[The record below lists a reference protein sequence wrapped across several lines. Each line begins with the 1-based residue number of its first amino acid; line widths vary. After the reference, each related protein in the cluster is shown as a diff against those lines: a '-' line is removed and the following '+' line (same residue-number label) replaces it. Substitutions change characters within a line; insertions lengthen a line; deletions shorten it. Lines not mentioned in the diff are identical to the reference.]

1 MAHFIPGAS
10 LHRWKKSLA
19 EVRALLY
26 GERCMSQP
34 RLFDCFPFF
43 NELDLLEVRL
53 RTLAPHV
60 DFFVLGESPL
70 TYRGAPKPL
79 YFAENKAR
87 FAEFADRIRHVVIE
101 DLPTQ
106 KGFAENWQRE
116 TFQRGALQRG
126 LPDARDEDHIMMSD
140 LDEIPRPDKIALAR
154 NMPGTL
160 RIFQLRFFAYY
171 ANCEPRPGLDWWNGT
186 ALAEYGRVKHRF
198 EYFLRKVP
206 TRLMLRP
213 RDGWR
218 KRLTRQLRIFT
229 LGQLRGLPIRFLPE
243 GGHHLSWLGGADTVL
258 EKRGAISIHGGEV
271 FPEDYLTRESAAAA
285 VQAAI
290 KKALPLD
297 ETMPPPL
304 REERFRHLLAPIS
317 PVSPVEA
324 HDN

>member
-1 MAHFIPGAS
+1 M
-10 LHRWKKSLA
+10 RT
-19 EVRALLY
+19 
-26 GERCMSQP
+26 P
-34 RLFDCFPFF
+34 RLYDCFPFF

-53 RTLAPHV
+53 RTLAPIV
-60 DFFVLGESPL
+60 DVFVLGESPL
-70 TYRGAPKPL
+70 TYRGEPKPL
-79 YFAENKAR
+79 YYAENQAR
-87 FAEFADRIRHVVIE
+87 FAEFADRIRHIVIA

-126 LPDARDEDHIMMSD
+126 LQDAADWDHVMMSD
-140 LDEIPRPDKIALAR
+140 LDEIPRPERIASAR
-154 NMPGTL
+154 LHTGRL
-160 RIFQLRFFAYY
+160 RIFQMRFFAYF

-213 RDGWR
+213 RDGLR
-218 KRLTRQLRIFT
+218 KKLTRSLRAYA
-229 LGQLRGLPIRFLPE
+229 LGRLRGLPIEFIRQ

-271 FPEDYLTRESAAAA
+271 FPEDYLTRDSAAAA

-290 KKALPLD
+290 KKARPLD
-297 ETMPPPL
+297 ATMPAPL
-304 REERFRHLLAPIS
+304 RAGLFPHLLAPL
-317 PVSPVEA
+317 A
-324 HDN
+324 HGD